1 MWQIVQMLRSREGV
15 IMKKLLIHV
24 KDDSKYSLFVNFLK
38 EIRGIQIE
46 TEDYFSVPNKKM
58 TSLPQSILNPIKVK
72 QFKMFN
78 REELHVR

>member
-1 MWQIVQMLRSREGV
+1 
-15 IMKKLLIHV
+15 MKKVLIYV

-46 TEDYFSVPNKKM
+46 TEDHFSVPMKKM
-58 TSLPQSILNPIKVK
+58 TSLPQSIFNPVKVK